1 MKNASFL
8 MLLCIILC
16 FLPIFWLQSPKFEE
30 KISGTVTVYNH
41 LTGEI
46 SDMNLEEYTS
56 RCMSAEMPESF
67 HKEALKA
74 QAVAIRS
81 YTLSKKITDEHKD
94 AKVCTDFNHCMAFLQ
109 EGEVGEAFL
118 SAVKETENQVLLFDG
133 KIANTVFHAM
143 SSGKTENAH
152 DVWGGFVPYLVSAE
166 CKGDMD
172 NEKYKTE
179 VNISWN
185 EAFLKL
191 GISEKVV
198 GKTEK
203 SEGGGVKKIV
213 LGGKEFSGS
222 EIRNAFNL
230 RSSAFDVAEMKDGLL
245 FTVYGYGHGVG
256 MSQYGA
262 DALARSGM
270 TYKEILS
277 HFYKDTE
284 LISIDFEA

>member
-41 LTGEI
+41 LTGEL

-67 HKEALKA
+67 HTEALKA

-118 SAVKETENQVLLFDG
+118 SAVKETENQVLL
-133 KIANTVFHAM
+133 
-143 SSGKTENAH
+143 
-152 DVWGGFVPYLVSAE
+152 
-166 CKGDMD
+166 
-172 NEKYKTE
+172 
-179 VNISWN
+179 N

-198 GKTEK
+198 GETEK

-277 HFYKDTE
+277 HFYKGTE